1 MRSKMI
7 DLVPEVLLEDGNPT
21 DEWLEFLE
29 RYTPDESLPVL
40 KLMQEIFPNGWL
52 NANMLMSIFEDSE
65 EDIYN
70 LELHTGGYCANED
83 VIEAVIHN
91 FNFTNSEMS
100 YIAWKRGGHYYFE
113 IKK

>member
-7 DLVPEVLLEDGNPT
+7 DLVPEVLLEDGYPT

-29 RYTPDESLPVL
+29 RYTPDESLPIL

-52 NANMLMSIFEDSE
+52 ISSVLMTIYEDFEKN
-65 EDIYN
+65 IYN
-70 LELHTGGYCANED
+70 VELHTGRQSCNEEI
-83 VIEAVIHN
+83 IEVMLHN
-91 FNFTNSEMS
+91 FHFTNSEMI
-100 YIAWKRGGHYYFE
+100 YVAWKRGGYYYFE